1 MAVRVTPGGQQ
12 GAAPAKGNATQV
24 PGQAAQVLQQLG
36 LVKPG
41 MSALQI
47 TQNLLGAMQARGF
60 GGGLG
65 GALAQQLSAA
75 LAAFQR
81 ANGLPVTGQLDRATA
96 ALLQKQG
103 LLPKNVGVSGGVLDV
118 KDGFEGKR
126 AASEANT
133 STSAGAAKGE
143 TSAQQILAN
152 IAKAAVDGSQKAMEL
167 LSGLFGLGGGG
178 AAGGQGS
185 EAASA
190 NAAQQPG
197 AGLDKGAQAHAKA
210 TSGDATA
217 QGRHDGSG
225 LARDVAGHA
234 SKTSS
239 YEKVRSKAGL
249 KEARSRG
256 VDDEDDGE
264 EGLEDGEGE
273 GASHGDGEGGGAED
287 GAFTTGTREGDEDGS
302 ERWQGNAP
310 SGDSDKDDERRGHA
324 TLDEY
329 WDGAAGHYAIPSVAA
344 QWRRA
349 LDEVRRDSDATNR
362 ATTYTWDVH
371 FYKPGVYG
379 PGQKAEEILHLVVKE
394 ATAFDRA
401 WAKSLEALTALCRIH
416 DKRVDDLP
424 LQEDMLRA
432 IRRARVG

>member
-12 GAAPAKGNATQV
+12 GAAPAQGNAALV

-60 GGGLG
+60 GGNLG

-103 LLPKNVGVSGGVLDV
+103 LLPTNVGMSGGVLDV

-126 AASEANT
+126 AAADPNANANA
-133 STSAGAAKGE
+133 SAAKGD

-152 IAKAAVDGSQKAMEL
+152 IAKAAAAGSQKAMEF

-185 EAASA
+185 EAANA
-190 NAAQQPG
+190 NAAQAG
-197 AGLDKGAQAHAKA
+197 AGLDKGAQANAKA
-210 TSGDATA
+210 NAGDAA
-217 QGRHDGSG
+217 HGRNDGSG

-234 SKTSS
+234 SKTSAH
-239 YEKVRSKAGL
+239 EKVRSKAGL
-249 KEARSRG
+249 KDARSRG

-264 EGLEDGEGE
+264 EGLEDGEGQ
-273 GASHGDGEGGGAED
+273 GTSHGDGEGGGAED
-287 GAFTTGTREGDEDGS
+287 GAFATGAREGDDDGS

-310 SGDSDKDDERRGHA
+310 SGDSDQDDERRGHA

-329 WDGAAGHYAIPSVAA
+329 WDGAAGHYAIPSVAT

-349 LDEVRRDSDATNR
+349 LDDVRKDHDATNR
-362 ATTYTWDVH
+362 ATTYTWDVR

-394 ATAFDRA
+394 ATAFDRV
-401 WAKSLEALTALCRIH
+401 WARSMDALTALCRIH
-416 DKRVDDLP
+416 DRSVEDVP
-424 LQEDMLRA
+424 LQEDLLRA
-432 IRRARVG
+432 IRRARVA